1 MQFLNEKALDSAIAA
16 RLESRRKA
24 LLLGVTG
31 SDGALQVDDLGV
43 MSAKGD
49 VTLASNMSNQV
60 YDTPVSVW
68 SSLSTPFSNLIGA
81 GRPIALPKQT
91 YKVSLKTVNLL
102 ERRAKRGGYAEE
114 GKRVGSSPINV
125 VDSDFVFS
133 TRGAEAS
140 ATAESLASAG
150 LMGDPLAL
158 GIKIAMADLRDINE
172 FAYLFG
178 AGTGSG
184 LGTTP
189 TPTVTP
195 AATGGTLPSGA
206 YVVHCVAMSAGAA
219 AEYKATGTLPVT
231 YSRPNKGSATNT
243 TVPSGLARKSVAS
256 SSVTIGA
263 GDAGTLTC
271 SVAAV
276 RGAFSY
282 AWFTGLSGAVR
293 LHAVT
298 TINSVVIATPAA
310 SDALAIAALPAAD
323 ESFDPLAF
331 NGQFAQL
338 LNPASGSYIKQLPTG
353 VAGVGTALTRSG
365 MRNSVTQV
373 DDVLSYLFEAFGVT
387 PQVLMMS
394 SKTFRA
400 VAALIRPDSLLQP
413 IYGDIQMD
421 YPNNTGSG
429 VRVRMVIG
437 LDMPDGVVYFH
448 STSIPLSPD
457 ASGST
462 IETRVIIPASVENWS
477 KINRAQEVGVYM
489 TDTLVCCIPPAFALL
504 TNIAV

>member
-1 MQFLNEKALDSAIAA
+1 MQFLNENALNDAIAA
-16 RLESRRKA
+16 RIELARKRVLVGA
-24 LLLGVTG
+24 D
-31 SDGALQVDDLGV
+31 SADGALRVDDIGAV
-43 MSAKGD
+43 AAKGD
-49 VTLASNMSNQV
+49 VTLESNMSNQV
-60 YDTPVSVW
+60 YDTPISVW
-68 SSLSTPFSNLIGA
+68 SSMSTPFSNLIGA
-81 GRPIALPKQT
+81 GRPIGLDKAT
-91 YKVSLKTVNLL
+91 YKVSIKTVNHLA
-102 ERRAKRGGYAEE
+102 RRPKRGGYAEQ
-114 GKRVGSSPINV
+114 GKRVGSTPINA

-140 ATAESLASAG
+140 ATAEAVASAG
-150 LMGDPLAL
+150 LMGNPLAI
-158 GIKIAMADLRDINE
+158 GIKIAMSDLREINE

-195 AATGGTLPSGA
+195 AATGGTLASGA
-206 YVVHCVAMSAGAA
+206 YVVHCVALSAAAA
-219 AEYKATGTLPVT
+219 AEYKATGTLPTT
-231 YSRPNKGSATNT
+231 YSRPNKGSSTNT
-243 TVPSGLARKSVAS
+243 TVPSGLARKSAAS

-276 RGAFSY
+276 QGAFGY
-282 AWFTGLSGAVR
+282 AWFAGLSGAVR

-298 TINSVVIATPAA
+298 TINSAIITAPAA
-310 SDALAIAALPAAD
+310 SDALAITALPAAD

-338 LNPASGSYIKQLPTG
+338 LNPASGAYIKQLPAG

-373 DDVLSYLFEAFGVT
+373 DDVLSYLFESYGVT
-387 PQVLMMS
+387 PQILMMS
-394 SKTFRA
+394 AKTFRA

-413 IYGDIQMD
+413 LYEDIAMD

-429 VRVRMVIG
+429 IRTRMMVS
-437 LDMPDGVVYFH
+437 LDMPDGCIYFH

-457 ASGST
+457 ASGAT
-462 IETRVIIPASVENWS
+462 VETRVIIPAGVENWA
-477 KINRAQEVGVYM
+477 KINRVDEVGVYM
-489 TDTLVCCIPPAFALL
+489 RDTLVCRIPPAFALL
-504 TNIAV
+504 INIAV